1 MSKEKKKEGAK
12 DMIWYRVQTG
22 CKEEE
27 MSSHQMSGS
36 MEATLALLATQ
47 LPRLSYDGVT
57 DDEIF

>member
-1 MSKEKKKEGAK
+1 
-12 DMIWYRVQTG
+12 MIWYRVQTG